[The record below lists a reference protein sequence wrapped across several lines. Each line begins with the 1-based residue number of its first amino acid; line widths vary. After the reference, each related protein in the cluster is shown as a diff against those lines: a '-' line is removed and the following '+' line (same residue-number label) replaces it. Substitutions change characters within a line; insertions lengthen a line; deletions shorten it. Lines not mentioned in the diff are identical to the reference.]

1 MSAVTGRSFSTLPIM
16 DTEGDDRRLLI
27 FDGECGFCRVWVEYW
42 KLLTGERVRY
52 APFQEV
58 GEQFPQVSQSE
69 FASAVKLILPDGK
82 VRSGAYAVF
91 TVLASLPDR
100 RWLLWVYERLPG
112 ASALCEAA
120 YGLISR
126 HRSFA
131 LHVTRL
137 MWGVPVRPETYH
149 VTSWLFLR
157 LLGAI
162 YLVAFASFGVQAN
175 GLIGSR
181 GILPVTD
188 FLHGVRDYL
197 GASAYW
203 NVPTLLWLNS
213 GDVVLRVIWIVGVC
227 LSLLLLCGVNI
238 RVVRLGLFV
247 LYLSLDTAGQVFMT
261 YQWDALLLEAGFLAV
276 FLGSEVVIVRLFRW
290 LLCRLMFL
298 SGAVK
303 LLSGDPTWR
312 NFTALPVHYQTQPL
326 PTPLAWYF
334 YQLPQWF
341 QRVSMG
347 FLFFV
352 ELGIPL
358 LVLAPRRIRFF
369 AAFAIVLLQV
379 LILLT
384 GNYAFFNFLTIALCL
399 FVFDDMA
406 LGTVLPKRLLE
417 WLSSS
422 PQAKQT
428 PVVWRAVCT
437 SVACLV
443 LFTSGFEMVGEF
455 SGRHWLPA
463 DAVIRTIGPF
473 EIVNTYGL
481 FAVMTTS
488 RPEIIIEGSND
499 GVTWLAYEFKYKPG
513 KLTRRPLWVE
523 PFQPR
528 LDWQMWFAAL
538 GNYQSSPW
546 ILHFLERL
554 LDGSPQ
560 VLGLLDRNPFPD
572 APPRYIRA
580 QVYDYRF
587 TTPEERKVT
596 GQWWQ
601 REWKGAYVPEVSL
614 R

>member
-1 MSAVTGRSFSTLPIM
+1 MESEADHRL
-16 DTEGDDRRLLI
+16 LLI
-27 FDGECGFCRVWVEYW
+27 FDGDCSFCRAWVEYW
-42 KLLTGERVRY
+42 KSLTSEPIRY

-58 GEQFPQVSQSE
+58 AEQFPQVSREE
-69 FASAVKLILPDGK
+69 FASAVKLLLPDGE
-82 VRSGAYAVF
+82 VRSGAHAVF
-91 TVLASLPDR
+91 TALASVPGKRLPL
-100 RWLLWVYERLPG
+100 WLYERIPG
-112 ASALCEAA
+112 AGTVSEAM
-120 YGLISR
+120 YGVIAR

-131 LHVTRL
+131 FQVTRVL
-137 MWGVPVRPETYH
+137 WGIPVRPETYN

-162 YLVAFASFGVQAN
+162 YLVAFASFGVQAA
-175 GLIGSR
+175 GLVGSR

-188 FLHGVRDYL
+188 FLRGAHEYFGV
-197 GASAYW
+197 SAYW
-203 NVPTLLWLNS
+203 RVPTLLWLDS
-213 GDVVLRVIWIVGVC
+213 GDVFLRVIGIAGVC
-227 LSLLLLCGVNI
+227 LSLLLLFGVNARMI
-238 RVVRLGLFV
+238 RLGLFV
-247 LYLSLDTAGQVFMT
+247 LYLSLDTAGQTFMT

-303 LLSGDPTWR
+303 LLSGDPAWR

-341 QRVSMG
+341 QHVSVG

-352 ELGIPL
+352 ELVVPL
-358 LVLAPRRIRFF
+358 LILAPRRIRFF
-369 AAFAIVLLQV
+369 AAFAITVLQM

-399 FVFDDMA
+399 FAFDEQA
-406 LGTVLPKRLLE
+406 LGGVLPKKILE

-422 PQAKQT
+422 RQAK
-428 PVVWRAVCT
+428 PGPIVWRAVCT
-437 SVACLV
+437 SVVCFV
-443 LFTSGFEMVGEF
+443 LFTSGFEMVGEL
-455 SGRHWLPA
+455 SGRHWAPA
-463 DAVIRTIGPF
+463 DAVIHTIAPF
-473 EIVNTYGL
+473 GIVNTYGL
-481 FAVMTTS
+481 FAVMTMS

-499 GVTWLAYEFKYKPG
+499 GVSWLAYEFKYKPG
-513 KLTRRPLWVE
+513 KLTRCPPWVE
-523 PFQPR
+523 PHQPR

-538 GNYQSSPW
+538 GDYRTDPW

-554 LDGSPQ
+554 LDGSPP
-560 VLGLLDRNPFPD
+560 VLGLLSRNPFPD

-587 TTPEERKVT
+587 TTPEERKAT
-596 GQWWQ
+596 GEWWH
-601 REWKGAYVPEVSL
+601 RKWKGTYVPEVSL

>member
-1 MSAVTGRSFSTLPIM
+1 
-16 DTEGDDRRLLI
+16 
-27 FDGECGFCRVWVEYW
+27 
-42 KLLTGERVRY
+42 
-52 APFQEV
+52 
-58 GEQFPQVSQSE
+58 
-69 FASAVKLILPDGK
+69 
-82 VRSGAYAVF
+82 
-91 TVLASLPDR
+91 
-100 RWLLWVYERLPG
+100 VY
-112 ASALCEAA
+112 
-120 YGLISR
+120 
-126 HRSFA
+126 
-131 LHVTRL
+131 
-137 MWGVPVRPETYH
+137 
-149 VTSWLFLR
+149 
-157 LLGAI
+157 
-162 YLVAFASFGVQAN
+162 
-175 GLIGSR
+175 
-181 GILPVTD
+181 
-188 FLHGVRDYL
+188 
-197 GASAYW
+197 
-203 NVPTLLWLNS
+203 
-213 GDVVLRVIWIVGVC
+213 LRVIWISGVC
-227 LSLLLLCGVNI
+227 LSLLLLCGVNV

-247 LYLSLDTAGQVFMT
+247 LYLSIDTAGQVFMT

-276 FLGSEVVIVRLFRW
+276 FLGSEVVMVRLFRW

-303 LLSGDPTWR
+303 LLSGDLAWR

-341 QRVSMG
+341 QRVSVG

-352 ELGIPL
+352 ELGVPL
-358 LVLAPRRIRFF
+358 LVLAPRRIRSF
-369 AAFAIVLLQV
+369 AAFAIVLLQI

-384 GNYAFFNFLTIALCL
+384 GNYAFFNVLTIALCL

-417 WLSSS
+417 RLPSS
-422 PQAKQT
+422 PEEQT
-428 PVVWRAVCT
+428 PVVWRAVCL
-437 SVACLV
+437 SVAALV
-443 LFTSGFEMVGEF
+443 LLTSGFEMVGEF
-455 SGRHWLPA
+455 SGRHWGPA
-463 DAVIRTIGPF
+463 DAVIRTIAPF

-513 KLTRRPLWVE
+513 QLTRRPLWVA

-538 GNYQSSPW
+538 GHYQSAPW

-560 VLGLLDRNPFPD
+560 VLGLLDRNPFPN

-587 TTPEERKVT
+587 TTPEEHKVT